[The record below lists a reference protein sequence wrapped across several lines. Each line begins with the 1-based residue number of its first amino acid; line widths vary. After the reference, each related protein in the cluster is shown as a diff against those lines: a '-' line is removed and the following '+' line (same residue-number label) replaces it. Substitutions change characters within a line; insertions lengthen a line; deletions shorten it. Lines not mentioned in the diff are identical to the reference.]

1 MSKSREVV
9 QKKPAQQKL
18 GFMFGEVLE
27 RDYCTRKKL
36 PEMGNFLNLFVG

>member
-18 GFMFGEVLE
+18 GFMFGESFGE
-27 RDYCTRKKL
+27 RLLYMKKIA
-36 PEMGNFLNLFVG
+36 